1 MKTKKCVRFPS
12 VCLWCWWWALSNH
25 IAEIQNLRYT
35 KSLCGRKNA
44 KIKTHI
50 KNKIKFELEA
60 TVVCTYARCAC
71 TFLLWWKI
79 SSWKKECDFISL
91 MLLKFHYYNANN
103 HTSLWAMNLCAAC
116 SLSTHI
122 VQRKHFA
129 EVSQC
134 LLHLHAS
141 LRKKHTIC
149 WKCFKR
155 FEEVEIC
162 SGGKATRRRE
172 EEEGKAT
179 KKPRIKNMEPNV
191 SCCGFSPPNNIDL
204 YIHSLNYIV
213 LYCVYWIV
221 YWPYEHFK
229 MHAAIGI
236 HHEKRKQ
243 PMNYCYL

>member
-1 MKTKKCVRFPS
+1 MNLSAFRNGHCYSFVHAHEMKTKKCVRFPS

-116 SLSTHI
+116 SPNSHSAKKTFCRSFSMFTTSA
-122 VQRKHFA
+122 RKLA
-129 EVSQC
+129 
-134 LLHLHAS
+134 
-141 LRKKHTIC
+141 
-149 WKCFKR
+149 
-155 FEEVEIC
+155 
-162 SGGKATRRRE
+162 
-172 EEEGKAT
+172 
-179 KKPRIKNMEPNV
+179 
-191 SCCGFSPPNNIDL
+191 
-204 YIHSLNYIV
+204 
-213 LYCVYWIV
+213 
-221 YWPYEHFK
+221 
-229 MHAAIGI
+229 
-236 HHEKRKQ
+236 
-243 PMNYCYL
+243 